1 MAGRPKGDAF
11 EKWQKTGKWPKVR
24 EEISTLYKKGYTQRH
39 ISERLHL
46 NEATFSR
53 LKAEHPEIAE
63 IFNEIMDEELPEAMA
78 ELKRQAFG
86 YWVTEDTKEIA
97 TKGKS
102 ESGKKGRARK
112 IWIPGNYKAL
122 DHYMTLRF
130 GKEYMSSYTAMQ
142 VMKELKEEMK
152 ENWDR
157 GNEDRL

>member
-24 EEISTLYKKGYTQRH
+24 EEIS
-39 ISERLHL
+39 
-46 NEATFSR
+46 
-53 LKAEHPEIAE
+53 
-63 IFNEIMDEELPEAMA
+63 IMDEELPEAMA